1 MTLGSTR
8 IGPTTEDAVVID
20 PPTMRLLD
28 WHEARAHALGGRV
41 ARDLGDAILLHDPRD
56 RDPFWNRLSGLRLAT
71 EGAAFEARMAELFS
85 LFVGLDRRPHIWT
98 SPDHDAPTDLGSRL
112 VGHGFDDLG
121 GGRLMVLALPEMLA
135 GALAGRH
142 DGQQGV
148 TLEEHRR
155 PGADRHRVAS
165 EVAALLV
172 AAFRVDPFV
181 RPGLAADIGA
191 ALGSPDLTIHLAR
204 SADGRVLAVAKRA
217 TFEGASY
224 LSSIGTH
231 PAHRGRGLGTMIT
244 AAAAKASLDEGST
257 TTYLRVFPHNG
268 RARRLYE
275 RLGFRSAGSPSGD
288 YLLSWP

>member
-56 RDPFWNRLSGLRLAT
+56 RDPFWNRLSGLRLAG
-71 EGAAFEARMAELFS
+71 GAAAFDARLAELFT
-85 LFVGLDRRPHIWT
+85 LFSGLDRRPHIWT
-98 SPDHDAPTDLGSRL
+98 SPVHDAPADLGVRL

-121 GGRLMVLALPEMLA
+121 GGRLMVLTGIDAHPAAAE
-135 GALAGRH
+135 GH
-142 DGQQGV
+142 PGV
-148 TLEEHRR
+148 TLEEHRQ
-155 PGADRHRVAS
+155 PGSGRHRVAS
-165 EVAALLV
+165 EVASLLV
-172 AAFRVDPFV
+172 LAFRVDPLV
-181 RPGLAADIGA
+181 RPGLAADIA
-191 ALGSPDLTIHLAR
+191 SALRSPELAIHLAR
-204 SADGRVLAVAKRA
+204 ASDGRLLAVAKRT
-217 TFEGASY
+217 TFDGASY

-231 PAHRGRGLGTMIT
+231 PAHRGRGLGALVT
-244 AAAAKASLDEGST
+244 AAAAGAAIAEGSR

-275 RLGFRSAGSPSGD
+275 RLGFRSTGAPSAD
-288 YLLSWP
+288 FLLSWP